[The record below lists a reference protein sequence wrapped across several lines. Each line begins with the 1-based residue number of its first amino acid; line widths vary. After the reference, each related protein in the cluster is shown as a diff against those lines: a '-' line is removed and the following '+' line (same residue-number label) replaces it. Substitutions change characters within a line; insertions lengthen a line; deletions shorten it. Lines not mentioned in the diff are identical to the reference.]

1 MTRGQNGYSLLELMV
16 VLGIM
21 ALVMT
26 AGLPFAVR
34 ALDGLSVESDARLAA
49 SRLRELRTIAMDLQ
63 QDLRL
68 VVSKEAPATLVA
80 PDGRRVQLGS
90 GAIATIEGGGED
102 GVLVLGWDGSISGS
116 LLVSRGN
123 RQLRL
128 HQRDAYGSIVI
139 EAVP

>member
-1 MTRGQNGYSLLELMV
+1 MTRGQSGYSLLELMV
-16 VLGIM
+16 VLAIM

-49 SRLRELRTIAMDLQ
+49 SRLRELRTVAMDLQ
-63 QDLRL
+63 QDLRF
-68 VVSKEAPATLVA
+68 VVSQEAPATLVA
-80 PDGRRVQLGS
+80 PDGRRVHLGS
-90 GAIATIEGGGED
+90 GAIARIEGGDED
-102 GVLVLGWDGSISGS
+102 GVLVLGWDGSVSGS

-128 HQRDAYGSIVI
+128 RQRDAYGAIVI